1 MKYLAFFLLLSLCF
15 SSCAFHSGVMTGS
28 ASLSQPNFRVT
39 QQSVSGSSKT
49 TKILGFGGLMKT
61 ALVAEAKK
69 DLVQKAGVTDR
80 QALANVAV
88 DFKTSLVFFVIVQRC
103 TVTADVI
110 EFNR

>member
-1 MKYLAFFLLLSLCF
+1 
-15 SSCAFHSGVMTGS
+15 
-28 ASLSQPNFRVT
+28 
-39 QQSVSGSSKT
+39 
-49 TKILGFGGLMKT
+49 MKT